1 MSLEQLRENNKK
13 LVTEKALEC
22 FIENGIEKTKVS
34 DIARRSG
41 LTERSIF
48 RYFATKTDIVIA
60 ASFLY
65 WEKAEKYTREA
76 LEKERRADLTG
87 IEQIRVILYAYSSLL
102 LADPR
107 GIRFS
112 LDAEVALYN
121 AGKYHEV
128 VNRPPEKYETYTG
141 PLAQALRVG
150 IADGTVDPKADV
162 KTLYYN
168 SYDSIL
174 GMMQRLTV
182 GVPSVTE
189 LETAPRLK
197 AICDMYV
204 NGFAS
209 KK

>member
-1 MSLEQLRENNKK
+1 MSLEQLRENNKRMA
-13 LVTEKALEC
+13 TEKALEC

-60 ASFLY
+60 AAFLY
-65 WEKAEKYTREA
+65 WEKAKKHTSDTLA
-76 LEKERRADLTG
+76 AADYPGMTG
-87 IEQIRVILYAYSSLL
+87 IEQVSVLLNAYSSLL
-102 LADPR
+102 FVDPR

-112 LDAEVALYN
+112 LDAEVALFN
-121 AGKYHEV
+121 AGKNHEV
-128 VNRPPEKYETYTG
+128 VNRPPEKFETYAG
-141 PLAQALRVG
+141 PLAQAVRKG
-150 IADGTVDPKADV
+150 IEDGTVNPDANIKQ
-162 KTLYYN
+162 LYYN
-168 SYDSIL
+168 SYDAIL
-174 GMMQRLTV
+174 GLMQRLTV

-204 NGFAS
+204 NGFAA

>member
-60 ASFLY
+60 AAFLY
-65 WEKAEKYTREA
+65 WEKAEKYTRQS
-76 LEKERRADLTG
+76 LEKERRPGLTG

-128 VNRPPEKYETYTG
+128 VNRPPEKFETYAG
-141 PLAQALRVG
+141 PLSQAVRVG
-150 IADGTVDPKADV
+150 IADGTVNPGADI

-168 SYDSIL
+168 AYDSIL

-189 LETAPRLK
+189 LPTEPRLR

-204 NGFAS
+204 DGFAA